1 MSTSETTPPGSPAR
15 ALFARA
21 TRRPSAQRSVS
32 SPAHS
37 KHQSEA
43 ALRKV
48 SFKHYE
54 LEEWADLFFHRP
66 LAHRLIQLILAL
78 RLHDLGL
85 NPNHITLCSL
95 LTGWAAAAWM
105 AEALIGGVLPAALVP
120 AAAGGGPVAAH
131 LIAAVLMLLSI
142 SLDCADGQLARA
154 LGVSS
159 PMGRFYDGLADT
171 LVIARHVPFPHQTA
185 IHHTSHFD

>member
-1 MSTSETTPPGSPAR
+1 MATTTPPSSPAR
-15 ALFARA
+15 AAFARA
-21 TRRPSAQRSVS
+21 TRRPSSQKSIT
-32 SPAHS
+32 SPSHS
-37 KHQSEA
+37 KHQPGGD

-95 LTGWAAAAWM
+95 LAGWGAASWM
-105 AEALIGGVLPAALVP
+105 AEALIGDVLPAWYIQPVVAI
-120 AAAGGGPVAAH
+120 GGGPVAVH
-131 LIAAVLMLLSI
+131 LVASVLMLLSI

-171 LVIARHVPFPHQTA
+171 LVIARHVSP
-185 IHHTSHFD
+185 IER